1 MILYMNEDTQK
12 VKNGLAL
19 AERLDR
25 CFSEIGES
33 AEDMVKGLEAV
44 NHQVKGVAEMMLVL
58 ADARGVREQKRIE
71 FVELAEKLKA
81 EISCHL

>member
-58 ADARGVREQKRIE
+58 ADAPVREQKRIE